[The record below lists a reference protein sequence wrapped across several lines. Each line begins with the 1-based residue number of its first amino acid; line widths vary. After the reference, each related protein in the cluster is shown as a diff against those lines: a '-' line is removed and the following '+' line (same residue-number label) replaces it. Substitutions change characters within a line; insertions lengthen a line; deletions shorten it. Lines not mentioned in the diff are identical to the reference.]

1 MALGE
6 ITVQQ
11 CKSTLYLAVFSLVA
25 CLQMILTTGV
35 IYGYASLL
43 VIFKGMKL
51 YNSKCNRASKLS
63 NSTSTLAF
71 GNSTGCEVTFN
82 EDSFCPAQDKSLNLP
97 FAIGVI
103 LKSLVKFP
111 LGNLVD
117 TFGAK
122 SSQYL
127 GW

>member
-11 CKSTLYLAVFSLVA
+11 CKSTFYLAVFSLVA
-25 CLQMILTTGV
+25 CLQMIMSTGL

-43 VIFKGMKL
+43 VVFKEMKL
-51 YNSKCNRASKLS
+51 YNSKCNGGSELF
-63 NSTSTLAF
+63 NSAGTLAF
-71 GNSTGCEVTFN
+71 GNSTGGEVITN
-82 EDSFCPAQDKSLNLP
+82 GDSFCPARDTSLNLP
-97 FAIGVI
+97 FAVGVI
-103 LKSLVKFP
+103 LQSLVKVP
-111 LGNLVD
+111 LGNFVD